1 MAIATMIGGR
11 FFVYTGINIKGS
23 IIVEQV
29 CREFMPN
36 PFRLEG
42 LSVKVRE
49 VLDYPNTIS
58 ENIYGFPMK
67 ILLFSRAIQFYF

>member
-1 MAIATMIGGR
+1 MIGGR

-23 IIVEQV
+23 IIVAQS

-36 PFRLEG
+36 PFRLEA

-49 VLDYPNTIS
+49 VLDSPNTIS

>member
-1 MAIATMIGGR
+1 MIGGC

-23 IIVEQV
+23 IIVEPV

-36 PFRLEG
+36 PFLLKA

-49 VLDYPNTIS
+49 VLDSPNTIS